1 MTIIQR
7 DNLIFGFI
15 ALGSGAFLLWII
27 PAYSP
32 PYPGYGVSASLL
44 PNVTVG
50 IMLVLSVLALVRN
63 TLSYLLVKPR
73 KPEESPSGNTSIVD
87 KVQLWHLARFL
98 IPCVL
103 LMPAMQWLGFIPAGL
118 VFMLVIQYF
127 CGQRKPVPAV
137 LVAVG
142 MVGFLYAAMRYG
154 LGVPMP

>member
-1 MTIIQR
+1 MTIRQR

-15 ALGSGAFLLWII
+15 ASGSGAFLLWII

-50 IMLVLSVLALVRN
+50 SILVLSVLALVRN
-63 TLSYLLVKPR
+63 TLSYLLVKP
-73 KPEESPSGNTSIVD
+73 KKKEESQAGNTRPVD
-87 KVQLWHLARFL
+87 KVQLWHLTRFML
-98 IPCVL
+98 PCVL

-118 VFMLVIQYF
+118 GFMLVIQYL

-142 MVGFLYAAMRYG
+142 LVGILYAAMRYG

>member
-1 MTIIQR
+1 MTIRQR
-7 DNLIFGFI
+7 DNLIYGCIAFGG
-15 ALGSGAFLLWII
+15 AAFLLWII

-50 IMLVLSVLALVRN
+50 IILALSVLALIRN
-63 TLSYLLVKPR
+63 FLSYVLVKPG
-73 KPEESPSGNTSIVD
+73 KPEGSRAAVAGLADRVH
-87 KVQLWHLARFL
+87 LWHLARFM
-98 IPCVL
+98 IPCAL
-103 LMPAMQWLGFIPAGL
+103 LMPAMKWVGFIPAGL

-127 CGQRKPVPAV
+127 CGQRKPVSAV

-142 MVGFLYAAMRYG
+142 LVGILFAAMRYG